1 MANNPKKVKDPTEVA
16 LSAIQEAL
24 NISDAPAADNARSSV
39 RSDVISP
46 NPAST
51 SPYEAGRFDAPSGAD
66 RAIFAP
72 LEEQGPSPRAAND
85 DRETIGQI
93 LQAIQ
98 KGRPGRNVYTLAALF
113 TGVWLLGAALLT
125 VSFLPSLQA
134 AIGQGSGGILV
145 LAGLAALFFA
155 PVLLF
160 YFLASLSWRGQELR
174 MIAQSMAQ
182 VAIRFSEPEG
192 AASDSIVTVGQ
203 AIRRE
208 VAAMGDGVERAIA
221 RAGELEALVAN
232 EVAALER
239 AYSDNEVRIRALL
252 QDIAHQRDNLVGQ
265 AEQVRSAISS
275 VQIDLRHDIAM
286 ISDAIASRVDD
297 VAKSITG
304 ALEERG
310 AHITGALSNAGDNM
324 ILALGERGGDLLD
337 RLEEASAETTR
348 AVLDASE
355 RLTTSLNFKTGHVHD
370 EFVELADRVHEMLN
384 ERIDR
389 ITSEFEQRSSTIVD
403 GISDR
408 TEQVHDSL
416 KNSSDSLLLE
426 LELRSGD
433 LMSRIDEA
441 GNRLASH
448 ILTSGDKASE
458 ALDVTVN
465 SLVAK
470 VVGQTEAAHD
480 TLALQMSAFDDLMKN
495 QGGELA
501 EKFARDSGTL
511 GALITR
517 HISEFDRTVKTFG
530 GEIVDRMGQRTQDI
544 AESLRNYVD
553 TFDTRL
559 TSNGGEITAS
569 LDQRLVQF
577 ETTIGTG
584 IAHLDTSLD
593 GKIRSFDE
601 SVDGRIKS
609 LEQTFDMRAKSVT
622 ETIDS
627 RLGTLASAL
636 TDGAAQAI
644 HSIDS
649 RLTQL
654 TSSLTDGTAQAI
666 EAVDRRISHVTETV
680 DGRSA
685 QLTETITARFQE
697 IHQGIETRVGAVAAD
712 IDMRIAQFEDL
723 LGSRV
728 EAVASRI
735 ESSGRQTSE
744 SLMVRAEELSVTIK
758 SHVEDAERSLTN
770 LVVNTSE
777 TIQIGARAAQ
787 QSLASVSSEVGA
799 QLKLT
804 SAEVERALTTVG
816 TGAANSILTS
826 ARDAQATLVTASS
839 EAANHVKSLAVDV
852 ERTLTAVGTDTAAS
866 ILNSAREA
874 QSSFAATS
882 TEAASQIKAISAD
895 IERSLGAV
903 TANTTDNI
911 QTSALNAQ
919 SALMTA
925 SNEVSSRVRSTSAEV
940 ERSVIAAS
948 GAFGSAM
955 TGKTDEIVSY
965 VQQQT
970 ERLSQMIDDKRGT
983 LVEAIGAKSN
993 QLTAD
998 IDRVTSEALKTI
1010 DSRGQTFSQ
1019 SLQSSGS
1026 DVARTITSAGELA
1039 TGAVGRSLKELE
1051 QASRTAIDQSRQVSI
1066 AAVTEM
1072 QETSKILR
1080 TDTVALFERLREGNI
1095 LLQEVLT
1102 GAHDNLNSLERA
1114 LVTRVADFV
1123 SAMNDVTSRN
1133 GAATRTLEDQL
1144 NIFNSKTAKALED
1157 LGSLSGQFET
1167 HGRALVEAAAVVEQ
1181 SNRNT
1186 TASLAERKSTLESL
1200 VTAID
1205 LRTADLDQRLSRFTG
1220 LLDESLAAAEER
1232 ARDIARVVAETAGA
1246 GSSAINRQYEA
1257 VRASAEEERRLTSDA
1272 MHEIYRQGTEEADA
1286 MFKQS
1291 ADKFA
1296 ALVSSMKQMAAEMHE
1311 ELEATRSELRRG
1323 VLEMPQEAAE
1333 STSQMR
1339 KVIVDQ
1345 IEALAELNRIVARHG
1360 RGLDVVN
1367 TGRVSP
1373 QREEEPML
1381 AAASARAEMQPRSA
1395 PPRMREGGSASTLPP
1410 PDLGMPVSGGP
1421 VSRRTEA
1428 PPVSPASSD
1437 QGRDGWLSDLL
1448 NRTEAGSSRD
1458 VPRGRPAQ
1466 QGVGSNP
1473 LESLSLDIGRLMDRN
1488 LAAEMWDRYQRGES
1502 KAFSKRLYTPAGQKA
1517 FDEVAR
1523 KYRADRTFKQTVDR
1537 YIAEF
1542 ERLLDDVARDERGP
1556 SVLRGHLTSETGLVY
1571 TLLAHAAGRLG
1582 QGLS

>member
-1 MANNPKKVKDPTEVA
+1 MANHPKKVKDPTEVA

-24 NISDAPAADNARSSV
+24 NIGDASAPAENDRLSAHNDLSSANSLSTTGYDDSTFGARPGGDRPAFEPIAEARST
-39 RSDVISP
+39 R
-46 NPAST
+46 
-51 SPYEAGRFDAPSGAD
+51 
-66 RAIFAP
+66 
-72 LEEQGPSPRAAND
+72 RAAND

-98 KGRPGRNVYTLAALF
+98 KGRPARNVYAIATAFA
-113 TGVWLLGAALLT
+113 GVWTLGAALLT
-125 VSFLPSLQA
+125 ISFLPSLQA
-134 AIGQGSGGILV
+134 VIGQGSGGTLV

-174 MIAQSMAQ
+174 MIAESMAQ

-192 AASDSIVTVGQ
+192 AASDSMVTVGQ

-221 RAGELEALVAN
+221 RAGELETLVAN
-232 EVAALER
+232 EVSALER

-265 AEQVRSAISS
+265 AEQVRSAISG
-275 VQIDLRHDIAM
+275 VQIDLRHDIAL
-286 ISDAIASRVDD
+286 ISDAIASRVDE

-310 AHITGALSNAGDNM
+310 AHITQALSNAGDNM

-384 ERIDR
+384 ERMDR
-389 ITSEFEQRSSTIVD
+389 ITSEFEQRSSIIVD

-433 LMSRIDEA
+433 LVGKIDDA
-441 GNRLASH
+441 GTRLANQ
-448 ILTSGDKASE
+448 ILSSGDKASE
-458 ALDVTVN
+458 ALDVSVN

-470 VVGQTEAAHD
+470 VVSQTENAQD
-480 TLALQMSAFDDLMKN
+480 ALSLKMSAFDELVKN

-501 EKFARDSGTL
+501 ERFARDSGTL

-530 GEIVDRMGQRTQDI
+530 GEIVDRMGQRTHDI
-544 AESLRNYVD
+544 AETLKSYVD

-569 LDQRLVQF
+569 LDQRLMQF
-577 ETTIGTG
+577 ETTLGSRVAI
-584 IAHLDTSLD
+584 LDSSLD
-593 GKIRSFDE
+593 SKIQSFDE
-601 SVDGRIKS
+601 SINGRLKS
-609 LEQTFDMRAKSVT
+609 LEQTFDTRANSVT
-622 ETIDS
+622 DTIDN
-627 RLGTLASAL
+627 RLGTLAATL

-644 HSIDS
+644 NSIDT

-666 EAVDRRISHVTETV
+666 EAVDRRISNVRATI
-680 DGRSA
+680 DGGSA
-685 QLTETITARFQE
+685 HLTETITARFQE
-697 IHQGIETRVGAVAAD
+697 IHKGIESRVGAVAND
-712 IDMRIAQFEDL
+712 IDVRVAQFEDL
-723 LGSRV
+723 LGSRI
-728 EAVASRI
+728 EAVAGRI
-735 ESSGRQTSE
+735 ESSGRQASDA
-744 SLMVRAEELSVTIK
+744 LMARAEELSLGIK

-770 LVVNTSE
+770 LVINTSE
-777 TIQIGARAAQ
+777 TIQTGARAAQ
-787 QSLASVSSEVGA
+787 QSLVSVSSDVGA

-804 SAEVERALTTVG
+804 SSEVERALTAVG
-816 TGAANSILTS
+816 SGAANSILTS
-826 ARDAQATLVTASS
+826 AREVQTTLVSASS
-839 EAANHVKSLAVDV
+839 DAANHVKSLATDV
-852 ERTLTAVGTDTAAS
+852 ERTLTAVGANTAAS
-866 ILNSAREA
+866 ILNSARDA
-874 QSSFAATS
+874 QASLQATS
-882 TEAASQIKAISAD
+882 ADSANQIKTISSE
-895 IERSLGAV
+895 IERSLSAV
-903 TANTTDNI
+903 TANTTDKI
-911 QTSALNAQ
+911 QTSALAAQ
-919 SALMTA
+919 SALVTA
-925 SNEVSSRVRSTSAEV
+925 SNEASSKVKSTSADV
-940 ERSVIAAS
+940 ERSILAAS
-948 GAFGSAM
+948 GAFGSTI
-955 TGKTDEIVSY
+955 TGKTDEIVGY

-970 ERLSQMIDDKRGT
+970 DRLSNMIDGKRGT
-983 LVEAIGAKSN
+983 LVEAIGAKTN
-993 QLTAD
+993 HLTLD
-998 IDRVTSEALKTI
+998 IDRVTSDALKSIETR
-1010 DSRGQTFSQ
+1010 SQTFSQ
-1019 SLQSSGS
+1019 SMLTQGS
-1026 DVARTITSAGELA
+1026 EVARTITSAGELA
-1039 TGAVGRSLKELE
+1039 TGAVNKSLKDLE
-1051 QASRTAIDQSRQVSI
+1051 QASRTVIDQSRQVSI

-1080 TDTVALFERLREGNI
+1080 SDTVALFERLREGNI

-1133 GAATRTLEDQL
+1133 GVATHTLEEQL
-1144 NIFNSKTAKALED
+1144 NIFNTKTAKALED
-1157 LGSLSGQFET
+1157 LGSLSTQFEQ
-1167 HGRALVEAAAVVEQ
+1167 HGQALVEAASVVEQ

-1186 TASLAERKSTLESL
+1186 TVTISDRKTVLESL
-1200 VTAID
+1200 VNTID
-1205 LRTADLDQRLSRFTG
+1205 LRTSDLDQRLSRFSG

-1246 GSSAINRQYEA
+1246 GSAAISQQFDT
-1257 VRASAEEERRLTSDA
+1257 VRATAEEQRRQA
-1272 MHEIYRQGTEEADA
+1272 VEEMAEIYQHTTQEADA

-1291 ADKFA
+1291 AEKFGA
-1296 ALVSSMKQMAAEMHE
+1296 MVAGMKQMAAEMQH
-1311 ELEATRSELRRG
+1311 ELEATRNELRRG

-1333 STSQMR
+1333 STAQMR

-1345 IEALAELNRIVARHG
+1345 IEALAELNRIVAHHG
-1360 RGLDVVN
+1360 RGLDVV
-1367 TGRVSP
+1367 TAGRGSA
-1373 QREEEPML
+1373 QREDEAVL
-1381 AAASARAEMQPRSA
+1381 VAASSGRGAV
-1395 PPRMREGGSASTLPP
+1395 PRMRDGGSASNLPP
-1410 PDLGMPVSGGP
+1410 PDLGMPP
-1421 VSRRTEA
+1421 SRRTEA
-1428 PPVSPASSD
+1428 PPVSPGSTD
-1437 QGRDGWLSDLL
+1437 QGRDGWLSELL
-1448 NRTEAGSSRD
+1448 NRTDAGGGNREAPRSRA
-1458 VPRGRPAQ
+1458 AQ
-1466 QGVGSNP
+1466 QGGGNP

-1502 KAFSKRLYTPAGQKA
+1502 KAFTKRLYTAAGQKA

-1523 KYRADRTFKQTVDR
+1523 KYRGDRNFKQTVDR
-1537 YIAEF
+1537 YITEF
-1542 ERLLDDVARDERGP
+1542 ERLLDEVARDERGP
-1556 SVLRGHLTSETGLVY
+1556 AVLRGHLTSETGLVY

-1582 QGLS
+1582 